1 MFLRP
6 AYFLKDASAATKTT
20 ELRGIPSWMAPWWSL
35 AAGNMRRC
43 QRGRVSMSYQV
54 CNMYIEYTV
63 DIFLESSPRDR
74 ETRDICLLKAGTYR

>member
-20 ELRGIPSWMAPWWSL
+20 ELRGIPSWMVPWWSL

-63 DIFLESSPRDR
+63 DIFLESSPGDR